1 VVTGRDPLL
10 GEPVRFEADWLA
22 MATGLRPG
30 SGREMGEVFGLH
42 STSEG
47 FLREADAK
55 WRPVDSGREGIFLC
69 GLARHPVNAEQA
81 TKEGRAAAMRA
92 MRLIS
97 RAARPPSTVVRVRP
111 ALCSMCSV
119 CRTVCPFQARYP
131 DREGFMA
138 VDPLACQGCG
148 ACVSA
153 CPNGA
158 SVLGGEGA

>member
-1 VVTGRDPLL
+1 
-10 GEPVRFEADWLA
+10 
-22 MATGLRPG
+22 
-30 SGREMGEVFGLH
+30 
-42 STSEG
+42 
-47 FLREADAK
+47 
-55 WRPVDSGREGIFLC
+55 
-69 GLARHPVNAEQA
+69 
-81 TKEGRAAAMRA
+81 

-158 SVLGGEGA
+158 SVLGGEGALMEAMK